1 VTTRHVALLRGV
13 NVGGRTSM
21 KMSALREAFTDLG
34 FGEVATYIQSG
45 NVVFTSDAPVDA
57 DELGRVLTEA
67 LDRELTV
74 MVRTAA
80 ELQAAIDATP
90 FASAPPAERHLGFL
104 ATVPDRSTVDGLDL
118 APFAP
123 ETAEVVG
130 SEVHLHL
137 PNGMGRAKLPSYFGR
152 VLGGDVT
159 YRNWNTVTK
168 LAELSSS
175 TGC

>member
-1 VTTRHVALLRGV
+1 MTTRYVALLRGV
-13 NVGGRTSM
+13 NVGGRTSLQ
-21 KMSALREAFTDLG
+21 MSALREAFTALG
-34 FGEVATYIQSG
+34 FGEVSTYIQSG

-57 DELGRVLTEA
+57 DELGRALTEA

-80 ELQAAIDATP
+80 ELQAVIDATP
-90 FASAPPAERHLGFL
+90 FASAPAAERHVAFL
-104 ATVPDRSTVDGLDL
+104 ATAPDPSTVDGLDL

-123 ETAEVVG
+123 ETAEVIG

-137 PNGMGRAKLPSYFGR
+137 PNGMGRAKLPTYLGR
-152 VLGGDVT
+152 VLGAAVT

-168 LAELSSS
+168 LAQLSSS
-175 TGC
+175 TGG